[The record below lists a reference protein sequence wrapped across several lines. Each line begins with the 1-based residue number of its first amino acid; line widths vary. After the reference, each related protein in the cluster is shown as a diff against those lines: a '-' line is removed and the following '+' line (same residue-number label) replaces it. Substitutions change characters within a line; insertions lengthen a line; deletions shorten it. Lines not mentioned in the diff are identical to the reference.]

1 MGEIKNISNLVKEA
15 RKEKGY
21 SARELAKLCDISHT
35 EINNIEKGQ
44 RVRPAILTL
53 KCFEKYLDLDFKE
66 LARLVGYSEETIK
79 YGDEDIIVSFE
90 RYDKKLKEFNEIKD
104 GLLFEIEKKRHLG
117 IDAKEEID
125 NIEEYIKKNKI
136 TDKDLLKSLN
146 NIKKYLDEITKEYD
160 QFWLKDYK

>member
-53 KCFEKYLDLDFKE
+53 KCFEKYLDLDFKQ

-104 GLLFEIEKKRHLG
+104 SLLFEVDKKRHLG
-117 IDAKEEID
+117 MDVKEEID